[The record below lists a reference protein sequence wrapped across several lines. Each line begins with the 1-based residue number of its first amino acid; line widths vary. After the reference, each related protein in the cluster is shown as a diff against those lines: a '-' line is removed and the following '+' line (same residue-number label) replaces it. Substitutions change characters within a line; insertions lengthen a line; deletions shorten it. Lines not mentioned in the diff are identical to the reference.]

1 MFVVK
6 LANFREENYK
16 STEDFSITHHWTTNL
31 SIAQTKLHEI
41 RNILVRLNETN
52 IPVVMNVQAL
62 EVGLEVQEYPQK
74 SQNPAELLHISNDI
88 YLVLLN
94 FLYSSNG
101 TLRKLNKNGYL
112 YFFLSG
118 FRDQIACS
126 LLGGFSKPRTAAI
139 QSLDSVLI

>member
-16 STEDFSITHHWTTNL
+16 STEDFSITNHWTTNL

-52 IPVVMNVQAL
+52 IPVVRNVQAL

-112 YFFLSG
+112 YFF
-118 FRDQIACS
+118 
-126 LLGGFSKPRTAAI
+126 
-139 QSLDSVLI
+139 